1 MATDST
7 QRFDLFVFRYGVRST
22 RLRGARCQVGVDG
35 VGLAESTPFGTVG
48 SSHLD
53 DDVAAPAGGAARVNP
68 AP

>member
-1 MATDST
+1 MQRT

-22 RLRGARCQVGVDG
+22 RLRGALPGGRRWGRTCRLDAVRHGR
-35 VGLAESTPFGTVG
+35 VG